1 MKKLL
6 TVQEVAEML
15 HCHPQSI
22 YRNKELPYI
31 KIPGVGIRYKESE
44 LNKYIEQKSIKT
56 HSLIAPL
63 NPAKSFNLTN
73 LDEFDKIYLQKNKG
87 GISGSMK
94 GKKTRWNYGIG
105 SVYIRKT
112 KQGKV
117 RWYADYQDNG
127 KRVREVV
134 KNAQSRAEAVLYLQ
148 EKVAEAFNNVH
159 GTCREKKPIKFTELA
174 DCYIQ
179 DYAKLNKRTWKNDRC
194 CINAHLKPFFGEM
207 QLNEITPLFIEKYR
221 AKRLKTGV
229 TKSTVNRE
237 LAIMKKMFNLSIDWK
252 LATENPVKKVKFF
265 SEKDNLKERILTKEE
280 EDRLL
285 VASAEHLKPILIAA
299 LNTGMR
305 LGEILSL
312 KWGQIDFE
320 KELVRVE
327 KTKSGKIRYVNINS
341 VLSKTLEN
349 LKAENGEG
357 EFLFTNPET
366 GQPLKDVKT
375 AFKSAC
381 RRANIK
387 NLRFHDLRHTFA
399 SRLVE
404 SGVDLITVKE
414 LLGHSTVKITERY
427 THPNQSLKKE
437 AVELLA
443 KKPGKS
449 DDMAHIWHTERKK
462 KSEKHV
468 TDSISVN

>member
-1 MKKLL
+1 MEKLL
-6 TVQEVAEML
+6 TTKEVADL
-15 HCHPQSI
+15 LQCHPQSV
-22 YRNKELPYI
+22 YRNKELSYI
-31 KIPGVGIRYKESE
+31 KIPGIGIRYRESE
-44 LNKYIEQKSIKT
+44 LDKYIEQKSIKT
-56 HSLIAPL
+56 RSLIAPL
-63 NPAKSFNLTN
+63 NPANSFNLTN
-73 LDEFDKIYLQKNKG
+73 LDEFDKMYLQKNKG
-87 GISGSMK
+87 GISGSMN
-94 GKKTRWNYGIG
+94 GKKTRWNYGFG

-159 GTCREKKPIKFTELA
+159 GTCREKKPIEFTELA

-179 DYAKLNKRTWKNDRC
+179 DYAKLNKRTWKNDMC
-194 CINAHLKPFFGEM
+194 CIDAHLKPFFGEM
-207 QLNEITPLFIEKYR
+207 ELNEITPLFIEKYR

-229 TKSTVNRE
+229 SKSTVNRD

-349 LKAENGEG
+349 LKAQDG
-357 EFLFTNPET
+357 EFLFTNPKT
-366 GQPLKDVKT
+366 GEPLKDVKT

-399 SRLVE
+399 TRLVE
-404 SGVDLITVKE
+404 SGVDIITVKE

-427 THPNQSLKKE
+427 THPNQKLKEK

-443 KKPGKS
+443 KRPEKS
-449 DDMAHIWHTERKK
+449 DDLAHICHTERKK

-468 TDSISVN
+468 TDSISAN

>member
-1 MKKLL
+1 MEKLL
-6 TVQEVAEML
+6 TTKEVADL
-15 HCHPQSI
+15 LQCHPQTL
-22 YRNKELPYI
+22 YRNKELSYI
-31 KIPGVGIRYKESE
+31 KMPGIGIRYKESE
-44 LNKYIEQKSIKT
+44 LGKYIEQKSIRIR
-56 HSLIAPL
+56 SLVAPL

-73 LDEFDKIYLQKNKG
+73 LDAFDKMYLQINKG
-87 GISGSMK
+87 GISGSMN
-94 GKKTRWNYGIG
+94 GKKTRWNYGFG

-117 RWYADYQDNG
+117 RWCADYQDNG

-159 GTCREKKPIKFTELA
+159 GSSKKKPMTFDEMA
-174 DCYIQ
+174 DCYLN
-179 DYAKLNKRTWKNDRC
+179 DYAKIQKSSWRHDMYRLE
-194 CINAHLKPFFGEM
+194 AQLKPFFGSM
-207 QLNEITPLFIEKYR
+207 KLNEVTPLLIEKYR
-221 AKRLKTGV
+221 AERLKTGV
-229 TKSTVNRE
+229 SKSTVNRE

-280 EDRLL
+280 EGRLL
-285 VASAEHLKPILIAA
+285 VASAEHLKPILIAG

-357 EFLFTNPET
+357 EFLFTNPKT

-449 DDMAHIWHTERKK
+449 DILAHIWHTERKK

-468 TDSISVN
+468 TDFISIN

>member
-1 MKKLL
+1 M
-6 TVQEVAEML
+6 E
-15 HCHPQSI
+15 
-22 YRNKELPYI
+22 
-31 KIPGVGIRYKESE
+31 
-44 LNKYIEQKSIKT
+44 
-56 HSLIAPL
+56 
-63 NPAKSFNLTN
+63 
-73 LDEFDKIYLQKNKG
+73 
-87 GISGSMK
+87 
-94 GKKTRWNYGIG
+94 
-105 SVYIRKT
+105 
-112 KQGKV
+112 
-117 RWYADYQDNG
+117 
-127 KRVREVV
+127 
-134 KNAQSRAEAVLYLQ
+134 
-148 EKVAEAFNNVH
+148 
-159 GTCREKKPIKFTELA
+159 
-174 DCYIQ
+174 
-179 DYAKLNKRTWKNDRC
+179 
-194 CINAHLKPFFGEM
+194 
-207 QLNEITPLFIEKYR
+207 LNEITPLFIEKYR

-229 TKSTVNRE
+229 SKSTVNRD

-349 LKAENGEG
+349 LKAQDG

-399 SRLVE
+399 TRLVE
-404 SGVDLITVKE
+404 SGVDIITVKE

-427 THPNQSLKKE
+427 THPNQKLKEK

-443 KKPGKS
+443 KRPEKS
-449 DDMAHIWHTERKK
+449 DDLAHICHTERKK

>member
-87 GISGSMK
+87 GISGSMN
-94 GKKTRWNYGIG
+94 GKKTRWNYGFG

-159 GTCREKKPIKFTELA
+159 GTCREKKPIEFTELA

-207 QLNEITPLFIEKYR
+207 QLDEITPLFIEKYR
-221 AKRLKTGV
+221 AERLKTGV

-237 LAIMKKMFNLSIDWK
+237 LAIMKKMFNISIDWK

-349 LKAENGEG
+349 LKAQDG

-366 GQPLKDVKT
+366 GQPLKDVRT

-462 KSEKHV
+462 KIEKHV